1 MSGIGRLVF
10 LCIIFLNAI
19 AQSESQERI
28 PQPRFDS
35 EHTQWIAAALKAI
48 QTIKVGMT
56 RRDLM
61 KLFTVEG
68 GLSTTSQRAYV
79 YQRCPYIKVDVK
91 FAALSREEERPSDK
105 TIEISRPYLAW
116 SIAD

>member
-1 MSGIGRLVF
+1 MSALRRSVF
-10 LCIIFLNAI
+10 LCILFLGAI

-28 PQPRFDS
+28 AQPQVDS
-35 EHTQWIAAALKAI
+35 EHTQWIAGALKAI

-68 GLSTTSQRAYV
+68 GLSTTSQRTYV
-79 YQRCPYIKVDVK
+79 YQQCPYIKVDVK
-91 FAALSREEERPSDK
+91 FAASSREEERLSDK
-105 TIEISRPYLAW
+105 IIAISHPYLAW
-116 SIAD
+116 SIMD

>member
-1 MSGIGRLVF
+1 MSALLRSVF
-10 LCIIFLNAI
+10 LCILFFSAI

-28 PQPRFDS
+28 AQAQIDS

-61 KLFTVEG
+61 ELFTVEG
-68 GLSTTSQRAYV
+68 GLSMTSQRTYV

-91 FAALSREEERPSDK
+91 FAAFSREEERPFDK
-105 TIEISRPYLAW
+105 IIEISRPYLGW
-116 SIAD
+116 SIMD